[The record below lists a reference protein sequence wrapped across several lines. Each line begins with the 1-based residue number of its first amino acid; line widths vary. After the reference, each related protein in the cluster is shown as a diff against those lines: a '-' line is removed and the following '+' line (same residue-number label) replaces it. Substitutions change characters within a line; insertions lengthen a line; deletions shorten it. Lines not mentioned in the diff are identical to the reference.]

1 MRKKIIVSPKTES
14 EILQILNS
22 FGSINRYSFS
32 SRNKIKKSRW
42 NKDKYYVYKTK
53 YDGFLGIKTA
63 MNSYNFVCSIH
74 ENNGNRII
82 EYQVVPSLFSAF
94 LFVLLPAI
102 LVYALCYS
110 ILHHSVNIAFLS
122 ISIVSNILVFVVDRM
137 SKREYTKEF
146 EQLFVTEQQAEYGS
160 VDNTLTI
167 LH

>member
-22 FGSINRYSFS
+22 FSSRNRYSLS
-32 SRNKIKKSRW
+32 SRNKVRKSHW
-42 NKDKYYVYKTK
+42 NKDKYYIYKTK

-63 MNSYNFVCSIH
+63 TNSYYFVCSIH

-102 LVYALCYS
+102 LVYVLCYS
-110 ILHHSVNIAFLS
+110 ILHHSVNIIFLS
-122 ISIVSNILVFVVDRM
+122 ISIVSNILLFVFNRM
-137 SKREYTKEF
+137 TKREYTKEF
-146 EQLFVTEQQAEYGS
+146 EQLFVTEQTGQRDS
-160 VDNTLTI
+160 
-167 LH
+167 